1 MDQLYSKLRQNPG
14 KSWITFDTQL
24 KMALIFKF
32 FKPTCINLYA
42 GEGKE
47 SAFDFLLCCS
57 TLLQIIDPRVIN
69 QPIVLAKDLRCQDIE
84 WKSTEKGYHL
94 SLTLMWHCPINDGQ
108 VDEPAHYNIFKVA
121 EGSNIFLGR
130 AFVEAYRIGQI
141 AVSKTCSSI
150 EFAVQVVTRS
160 GRKRPVSDCSYFKL
174 KW

>member
-1 MDQLYSKLRQNPG
+1 
-14 KSWITFDTQL
+14 
-24 KMALIFKF
+24 MALIFKF

-57 TLLQIIDPRVIN
+57 TLLQIIDPRVIK

-84 WKSTEKGYHL
+84 WKSTEKGYQL

-108 VDEPAHYNIFKVA
+108 IDEPAHYNIFRVA

-141 AVSKTCSSI
+141 AVSETCSSI